1 MTHIPI
7 LKILEPVAP
16 APRGAAFLR
25 LGFRPFY
32 LGAAVLA
39 ALAVPVW
46 MMLFLGQWV
55 WAQALSPLL
64 WHAHEML
71 LGFASAVIIG
81 FLMTAVKAW
90 TGLATPRGL
99 PLGALA
105 LLWLSARIA
114 ALTAPYAV
122 YAMLDTL
129 LLPIVALVL
138 LRLLLRAGNT
148 RNLPLAALLLLLS
161 AANAAFHL
169 SVLGLLD
176 LAPTRALH
184 AALAV
189 IVMVECVMAGRVI
202 PGFSMS
208 AIPGLRITALI
219 WLERSALALSGLGL
233 LLWVFAAPGWIASL
247 TLGLAAAAHVWRQW
261 RWKPLRSRQRP
272 ILWVLHLSYAWI
284 PVGLG
289 LLALAQIHLLAVS
302 LGLHA
307 LAVGTT
313 GGLII
318 GMITRTARGH
328 TGRTLQVAPAEV
340 LAYVLVAL
348 AALLRVLLPLLW
360 PDLLL
365 VWLSAAA
372 AAWSVAF
379 AIYVFIYAPW
389 LTQTRLDG
397 KDG

>member
-55 WAQALSPLL
+55 WAPAMSPLL

-122 YAMLDTL
+122 FAVLDTL

-138 LRLLLRAGNT
+138 IRLLLRAGNT

-161 AANAAFHL
+161 AANATFHL
-169 SVLGLLD
+169 SVMGLLD

-208 AIPGLRITALI
+208 AIPGLRITALL
-219 WLERSALALSGLGL
+219 WLERSALALTGLGL

-261 RWKPLRSRQRP
+261 RWKPLLSRRRP

-289 LLALAQIHLLAVS
+289 LLALAQINLLAVS

-328 TGRTLQVAPAEV
+328 TGRTLQATPAEV

-348 AALLRVLLPLLW
+348 AAVMRVLMPLLW
-360 PDLLL
+360 SELLL
-365 VWLSAAA
+365 VWLIGAA

-379 AIYVFIYAPW
+379 AIYVFIYVPW

>member
-1 MTHIPI
+1 MTTVPI
-7 LKILEPVAP
+7 LKILEPGSP
-16 APRGAAFLR
+16 APKGLAFLR

-46 MMLFLGQWV
+46 MVVFLGQWAWTPV
-55 WAQALSPLL
+55 LAPLL

-90 TGLATPRGL
+90 TGLATPRGWRL
-99 PLGALA
+99 AALA

-114 ALTAPYAV
+114 ALTAPYPVFAV
-122 YAMLDTL
+122 LDTL

-138 LRLLLRAGNT
+138 ISLLLRAGNT
-148 RNLPLAALLLLLS
+148 RNLPLAGLLLLLS
-161 AANAAFHL
+161 AVNATFHL
-169 SVLGLLD
+169 SVLGLLE
-176 LAPTRALH
+176 LAPTSALH

-208 AIPGLRITALI
+208 AIPGLRITALL
-219 WLERSALALSGLGL
+219 WLERSALALTGLGL
-233 LLWVFAAPGWIASL
+233 LLWVVAAPVAVTSL
-247 TLGLAAAAHVWRQW
+247 ALGLAAAAHVWRQW
-261 RWKPLRSRQRP
+261 RWKPQLTRQRP
-272 ILWVLHLSYAWI
+272 ILWILHLSYAWI

-289 LLALAQIHLLAVS
+289 LLALAQINLLAPS
-302 LGLHA
+302 AGLHA

-328 TGRTLQVAPAEV
+328 TGRTLQATNAEV
-340 LAYVLVAL
+340 LAYVLVSV
-348 AALLRVLLPLLW
+348 AAALRVLLPLLW

-365 VWLSAAA
+365 VWLTGAA

-379 AIYVFIYAPW
+379 AIYVFIYTPW
-389 LTQTRLDG
+389 LTRTRLDG